1 MIQSV
6 YTMIYYVKGAFV
18 LKSATQVVVDCAGV
32 GYDVQISLNTYADVE
47 PLSECLLYTYHLVR
61 EDAQMLFGFSTQREK
76 ALFELLIS
84 VSGVGANTARV
95 ILSSLSPTEVEQAI
109 MSEDIPTL
117 QGVKGIGAKTAQRIV
132 IDLKDKVVKTAA
144 GLDASGPVAKSGARA
159 EAHSALTTF
168 CISAKQAETVLNKLL
183 KQNPGAPTEELVR
196 QAVQML

>member
-1 MIQSV
+1 MVQSV

-47 PLSECLLYTYHLVR
+47 PLSEGLLYTYHLVR

-109 MSEDIPTL
+109 LSEDVPTL

-132 IDLKDKVVKTAA
+132 IDLKDKVAKTAA
-144 GLDASGPVAKSGARA
+144 GLDASGPIAKSGARA
-159 EAHSALTTF
+159 EAHAALTTLG
-168 CISAKQAETVLNKLL
+168 ISAKQAETVLNKLL

-196 QAVQML
+196 QALQML

>member
-1 MIQSV
+1 
-6 YTMIYYVKGAFV
+6 MIYYVKGAFV
-18 LKSATQVVVDCAGV
+18 LKTATQVVVDCAGV

-47 PLSECLLYTYHLVR
+47 PLTEGLLYTYHLVR

-109 MSEDIPTL
+109 LSEDVPTL
-117 QGVKGIGAKTAQRIV
+117 QSVKGIGAKTAQRIV

-144 GLDASGPVAKSGARA
+144 GLDVGGPVARSGARA
-159 EAHSALTTF
+159 EAHAALTTLG
-168 CISAKQAETVLNKLL
+168 ISAKQAETVLNKLL

-196 QAVQML
+196 QALQML

>member
-1 MIQSV
+1 
-6 YTMIYYVKGAFV
+6 MIYYVKGAFV
-18 LKSATQVVVDCAGV
+18 LKTATQVVVDCAGV

-47 PLSECLLYTYHLVR
+47 PLSEGLLYTYHLVR

-109 MSEDIPTL
+109 LSEDVPTL

-132 IDLKDKVVKTAA
+132 IDLKDKVVKTSA
-144 GLDASGPVAKSGARA
+144 GLDAGGPVTRSGARA
-159 EAHSALTTF
+159 EAHAALTTLG
-168 CISAKQAETVLNKLL
+168 ISAKQAETVLNKLL

-196 QAVQML
+196 QALQML

>member
-1 MIQSV
+1 
-6 YTMIYYVKGAFV
+6 MIYYVKGAFV
-18 LKSATQVVVDCAGV
+18 LKTATQVVVDCAGV

-47 PLSECLLYTYHLVR
+47 PLSEGLLYTYHLVR

-109 MSEDIPTL
+109 LSEDIPTL

-144 GLDASGPVAKSGARA
+144 GLDASGPVARSGARA
-159 EAHSALTTF
+159 EAHAALTTLG
-168 CISAKQAETVLNKLL
+168 ISAKQAETVLNKLL

-196 QAVQML
+196 QALQML

>member
-1 MIQSV
+1 
-6 YTMIYYVKGAFV
+6 MIYYVKGAFV
-18 LKSATQVVVDCAGV
+18 LKTATQVVVDCAGV

-47 PLSECLLYTYHLVR
+47 PLSEGLLYTYHLVR

-109 MSEDIPTL
+109 LSEDVPTL

-144 GLDASGPVAKSGARA
+144 GLDAGGPVARSGARA
-159 EAHSALTTF
+159 DAHAALTTLG
-168 CISAKQAETVLNKLL
+168 ISAKQAETVLNKLL

-196 QAVQML
+196 QALQML

>member
-1 MIQSV
+1 
-6 YTMIYYVKGAFV
+6 MIYYVKGAFV
-18 LKSATQVVVDCAGV
+18 LKTATQVVVDCAGV

-47 PLSECLLYTYHLVR
+47 PLSEGLLYTYHLVR

-144 GLDASGPVAKSGARA
+144 GLDASGPVARSGARA
-159 EAHSALTTF
+159 EAHAALTTLG
-168 CISAKQAETVLNKLL
+168 ISAKQAETVLNKLL

-196 QAVQML
+196 QALQML

>member
-1 MIQSV
+1 
-6 YTMIYYVKGAFV
+6 MIYYVKGAFV
-18 LKSATQVVVDCAGV
+18 LKTATQVVVDCAGV

-47 PLSECLLYTYHLVR
+47 PLSEGLLYTYHLVR

-109 MSEDIPTL
+109 LSEDVPTL

-144 GLDASGPVAKSGARA
+144 GLDAGGPVTRSGARA
-159 EAHSALTTF
+159 EAHAALTTLG
-168 CISAKQAETVLNKLL
+168 ISAKQAETVLNKLL

-196 QAVQML
+196 QALQML

>member
-1 MIQSV
+1 
-6 YTMIYYVKGAFV
+6 MIYYVKGAFV
-18 LKSATQVVVDCAGV
+18 LKTATQVVVDCAGV

-47 PLSECLLYTYHLVR
+47 PLSEGLLYTYHLVR

-95 ILSSLSPTEVEQAI
+95 ILSSLNPTEVEQAI
-109 MSEDIPTL
+109 LSEDVPTL

-144 GLDASGPVAKSGARA
+144 GLDAGGPVTRSGARA
-159 EAHSALTTF
+159 EAHAALTTLG
-168 CISAKQAETVLNKLL
+168 ISAKQAETVLNKLL

-196 QAVQML
+196 QALQML

>member
-1 MIQSV
+1 
-6 YTMIYYVKGAFV
+6 MIYYVKGAFV
-18 LKSATQVVVDCAGV
+18 LKTATQVVVDCAGV

-47 PLSECLLYTYHLVR
+47 PLSEGLLYTYHLVR

-109 MSEDIPTL
+109 LSEDVPTL

-132 IDLKDKVVKTAA
+132 IDLKDKVVKTSA
-144 GLDASGPVAKSGARA
+144 GLDAGGPIARSGARA
-159 EAHSALTTF
+159 EAHAALTTLG
-168 CISAKQAETVLNKLL
+168 ISAKQAETVLNKLL

-196 QAVQML
+196 QALQML

>member
-1 MIQSV
+1 
-6 YTMIYYVKGAFV
+6 MIYYVKGSFAM
-18 LKSATQVVVDCAGV
+18 KSATQVVVDCAGV
-32 GYDVQISLNTYADVE
+32 GYDVQISLHTYADVE
-47 PLSECLLYTYHLVR
+47 PLSEGLLYTYHLVR

-109 MSEDIPTL
+109 MNEDIPRL

-159 EAHSALTTF
+159 EAHSALTTLG
-168 CISAKQAETVLNKLL
+168 IGAKQAETVLNKLL

-196 QAVQML
+196 QALQML

>member
-1 MIQSV
+1 
-6 YTMIYYVKGAFV
+6 MIYYVKGAFV

-47 PLSECLLYTYHLVR
+47 PLSEGLLYTYHLVR
-61 EDAQMLFGFSTQREK
+61 EDAQMLFGFSTPREK

-84 VSGVGANTARV
+84 VSGVGANTARM

-144 GLDASGPVAKSGARA
+144 GLDASGPVARSGARA
-159 EAHSALTTF
+159 EAHAALTTLG
-168 CISAKQAETVLNKLL
+168 ISAKQAETVLNKLL

-196 QAVQML
+196 QALQMR